1 MLVDCEVSDQARR
14 AAGLGNIFDAWF
26 QQVSTAQELVH
37 AICSGEDKDKAGMFA
52 MLVWTLWNNRN
63 NKVWNDASK
72 TGRNIGFKARQ
83 LWEEWN
89 AVKKLQ
95 HGGQQLVPHQQL
107 LRWQKAM
114 HGSYK
119 CNVDAGASTCNSR
132 IVDTNLMCSL

>member
-1 MLVDCEVSDQARR
+1 MLVDCEVSDRARR

-26 QQVSTAQELVH
+26 QQVSSAQELVY
-37 AICSGEDKDKAGMFA
+37 AICSSEDKNKAGMFA

-95 HGGQQLVPHQQL
+95 HGGTTIGSASAAFEMAKSHARFVQMQCRCRSEHMQL
-107 LRWQKAM
+107 K
-114 HGSYK
+114 
-119 CNVDAGASTCNSR
+119 NSR
-132 IVDTNLMCSL
+132 Y